1 MCLQKLFRL
10 ESLFVIV
17 AINKFSFFATPP
29 KKIKHLWYHKKYL
42 LNVTPPKKIAFT
54 EVQIVLPCF
63 HFIDIS
69 SQGFFVARPLNSSL

>member
-42 LNVTPPKKIAFT
+42 LNVTPPPKKLHLQRFKLFCL
-54 EVQIVLPCF
+54 V
-63 HFIDIS
+63 FILLTLAAK
-69 SQGFFVARPLNSSL
+69 GFL